1 MTKYKNATGLK
12 ALIDSHEKER
22 LENSIIKMDKPY
34 LETERV
40 LVGDDPAVM
49 WDIVNH
55 VLDCKDIFVSAGDD
69 RLAPVL
75 PEKIM
80 ATFRPA
86 IQITDPRERAYFLDA
101 DGVMREMKCE
111 IRQEIKPG
119 FVKQTTKRGNGAT
132 AADSTM
138 DRMEQA
144 SKLIGFGFNI
154 FAVGDDKLRKELM
167 ERLTSIPRPVQRMIS
182 QRVRI
187 PYHPE
192 GDENVRIELAVEPV
206 HVGQT
211 FTGFTWEQPKID
223 LEIKIGPTGKEAR
236 HALLAREEQRLLG
249 MFPILRSQLKSSPT
263 PGFDAIQDDMRKA
276 AVRARFDAIRP
287 DDQWWKDSAFTLGR
301 AA

>member
-1 MTKYKNATGLK
+1 MTKEKHGLK

-22 LENSIIKMDKPY
+22 LENSIIKIEKPY

-40 LVGDDPAVM
+40 LIGNDPAVM

-55 VLDCKDIFVSAGDD
+55 VIECKDIFVSASDD
-69 RLAPVL
+69 RLAPLL
-75 PEKIM
+75 PADM
-80 ATFRPA
+80 NAVFRPA
-86 IQITDPRERAYFLDA
+86 MQITDPRERAYFLDA

-119 FVKQTTKRGNGAT
+119 FVKQTTKKGNGAT

-144 SKLIGFGFNI
+144 SKLVGFGFNI

-167 ERLTSIPRPVQRMIS
+167 ERLTTMPRPVQRMIS

-187 PYHPE
+187 PYHPM
-192 GDENVRIELAVEPV
+192 GNPDVRIEMAVEPV

-211 FTGFTWEQPKID
+211 FTGFIWKQPKID
-223 LEIKIGPTGKEAR
+223 LEIKIGPSCKDAR
-236 HALLAREEQRLLG
+236 HALLAQEEERLLSI
-249 MFPILRSQLKSSPT
+249 FPDLKPQLKSSPT
-263 PGFDAIQDDMRKA
+263 PGFEVIRDEMCKD
-276 AVRARFDAIRP
+276 AVRARFEAIRP
-287 DDQWWKDSAFTLGR
+287 DQQWWKDQDFILKL

>member
-1 MTKYKNATGLK
+1 MTKHKNATGLK

-22 LENSIIKMDKPY
+22 LENSIIKIEKAY

-40 LVGDDPAVM
+40 LVGDDPALM

-55 VLDCKDIFVSAGDD
+55 VVNCNDVFVSASDD
-69 RLAPVL
+69 RLAPIL
-75 PEKIM
+75 PIGIN

-86 IQITDPRERAYFLDA
+86 MQITDPRERAYFLDA

-144 SKLIGFGFNI
+144 SKLVGFGFNI
-154 FAVGDDKLRKELM
+154 FAVGEDKLRKELM
-167 ERLTSIPRPVQRMIS
+167 ENLTSMPRPVQRMIS
-182 QRVRI
+182 QRVRYA
-187 PYHPE
+187 YHPE
-192 GDENVRIELAVEPV
+192 GNPDVRIELAVEPV

-211 FTGFTWEQPKID
+211 FTGFTWQQPKID

-236 HALLAREEQRLLG
+236 HALLAREEQRLLST
-249 MFPILRSQLKSSPT
+249 FTDLRPQLKSSPT
-263 PGFDAIQDDMRKA
+263 PGFDAIQDDMRKDKF
-276 AVRARFDAIRP
+276 RARFDAIRP
-287 DDQWWKDSAFTLGR
+287 DEQWWKDQAFVLDL